1 MSDTNYEVKHVDYNE
16 LRDGIVDRLSKL
28 SESELITL
36 WNESC
41 EQQNDYSSMINKADW
56 EEITKQLGVEQTI
69 NYVVQNRLDTTDVY
83 YNIDGNG
90 HLNLFKSIQDEKSPM
105 YLPEVADKIIDTLE
119 EKYKSDFEYEEDCKY
134 LTYEVKVNGEPQKRI
149 LETTDNGQFSYMS
162 SSLKGVLGSLA
173 DNLVYDEFLVDVFD
187 NLEDKKPEQ
196 TNTKKMKP

>member
-1 MSDTNYEVKHVDYNE
+1 MADTNYEIKHVDYNE

-28 SESELITL
+28 SESELLTL

-41 EQQNDYSSMINKADW
+41 EQQNDYGSMIYKADW

-83 YNIDGNG
+83 SNIDGNG

-105 YLPEVADKIIDTLE
+105 YLPEVAGKIISTLE
-119 EKYKSDFEYEEDCKY
+119 EKHKSDFEYEEDCKY

-173 DNLVYDEFLVDVFD
+173 DDLVYDEFLVDVFD

>member
-1 MSDTNYEVKHVDYNE
+1 MADTNYEIKHVDYNE

-28 SESELITL
+28 SESELLTL
-36 WNESC
+36 WNESR
-41 EQQNDYSSMINKADW
+41 EQQNDYGGMIYKADW
-56 EEITKQLGVEQTI
+56 EEIAKQLGVEQTI

-83 YNIDGNG
+83 SNIDGNG

-119 EKYKSDFEYEEDCKY
+119 EKHKSDFEYEEDCKY

-173 DNLVYDEFLVDVFD
+173 DDLVYDEFLVDVFD

-196 TNTKKMKP
+196 TNIKKIKP

>member
-1 MSDTNYEVKHVDYNE
+1 MSDTNYEIKHVDYNE

-36 WNESC
+36 WNESR
-41 EQQNDYSSMINKADW
+41 EQQNDYGGMIYKADW

-83 YNIDGNG
+83 SNIDGNG

-119 EKYKSDFEYEEDCKY
+119 EKHKSDFEYEEDCKY
-134 LTYEVKVNGEPQKRI
+134 LAYEVKVNGEPQKRI

-173 DNLVYDEFLVDVFD
+173 DDLVYDEFLVDVFD

-196 TNTKKMKP
+196 TNTKRMKP